1 MMCQGA
7 ADAGVRERGEHRKHT
22 LCMLT
27 NALFQRLQPD
37 PAEVAQ
43 QLQARAA
50 LSEDSNSVQAPM

>member
-7 ADAGVRERGEHRKHT
+7 ADADERGEHHKHT

-27 NALFQRLQPD
+27 NALFQRPQPD

-43 QLQARAA
+43 QLQVPAA
-50 LSEDSNSVQAPM
+50 LSEDSSSVQAPM